1 MVSPRRP
8 GGAIWA
14 VNVAPSTVSTAKPAP
29 RSTDTTR
36 SHHRSWLNRYSGDG
50 APNEM
55 TPKMST
61 APVPNRFTNAGT
73 SSCTITVHVS
83 MAVVT
88 VPATPTETPLRAA
101 HDGRADNVAKKL
113 EIGRASCREKVE
125 T

>member
-8 GGAIWA
+8 GGAIRA

-36 SHHRSWLNRYSGDG
+36 SHHRSWLNKYSGDG

-55 TPKMST
+55 TTKMST
-61 APVPNRFTNAGT
+61 ATILYRFTNDGT
-73 SSCTITVHVS
+73 SSCTTTEHVN

-88 VPATPTETPLRAA
+88 VPATPTKTPLRAA
-101 HDGRADNVAKKL
+101 HDGKADNVAKKFVK
-113 EIGRASCREKVE
+113 SK
-125 T
+125 